1 MAISFINKKYI
12 SVSNTTD
19 GLNNMLADIVDL
31 ICNNTGVSIINKIEY
46 GSDSFQNYPLYN
58 TKASDMNNYF
68 YSNTYQSDVY
78 ILGLNENNYCLI
90 VNIYNG
96 VLNISLGCSLDYGDR
111 YATMFMEK
119 YPTGFKHNPLT
130 CVCANFC
137 YLVGE
142 YGYGIYNMTVPL
154 LKNENDI
161 ISLTLGY
168 YTGDN
173 SQGFKFVVDGQE
185 SGWLLFTGD
194 DNNNKFAVLNIYK
207 TNYISNTYVKYK
219 DNYLIN
225 AFYDESPLVIPFNRV
240 IPLYSD
246 MLYGN
251 AISSYYLQNTTNT
264 IETNTY
270 YIPYTWF
277 FSIAITSTYYT
288 NYSNVLART
297 LSINYLSEFT
307 AKQTKSSSTVYTF
320 YKNLNTNCICSPVN
334 SVYNLPKLANGKCY
348 LRKLVAPDSADKFNF
363 YLWYS
368 PVTET
373 PVKNS
378 FFSVGNDVFLLV
390 YPSMIT
396 YAIKV

>member
-31 ICNNTGVSIINKIEY
+31 ICKNTGVSIINKIEY

-58 TKASDMNNYF
+58 TKASGLNSYF

-96 VLNISLGCSLDYGDR
+96 VLNISLGCSLYYGDR

-130 CVCANFC
+130 WVCANFC
-137 YLVGE
+137 YFTGSQN
-142 YGYGIYNMTVPL
+142 YGIYNMTVPL

-185 SGWLLFTGD
+185 SSWLLFTGD
-194 DNNNKFAVLNIYK
+194 DNNNKFAVLNYYK
-207 TNYISNTYVKYK
+207 PNYISNTYVQYAY
-219 DNYLIN
+219 NYLIDTY
-225 AFYDESPLVIPFNRV
+225 YDDSPLVIPFNRV

-251 AISSYYLQNTTNT
+251 ATSICYLQNTTNT

-277 FSIAITSTYYT
+277 FSTAITVANYT
-288 NYSNVLART
+288 GRSNVLART
-297 LSINYLSEFT
+297 LSINYLSEF
-307 AKQTKSSSTVYTF
+307 AENKSKSSSNVYMF
-320 YKNLNTNCICSPVN
+320 YKNLNTACVCSPVN

>member
-31 ICNNTGVSIINKIEY
+31 ICKNIGVSIINKIEY

-58 TKASDMNNYF
+58 TKANGMSSHF
-68 YSNTYQSDVY
+68 ISNTYQSDVY

-111 YATMFMEK
+111 YATMFMEE
-119 YPTGFKHNPLT
+119 YPERFKHNPLT
-130 CVCANFC
+130 YVCANFC
-137 YLVGE
+137 YRADMQH
-142 YGYGIYNMTVPL
+142 YGIYNMSVPL

-173 SQGFKFVVDGQE
+173 SQGFKFVVDGKE

-207 TNYISNTYVKYK
+207 STYISNTYVQYK
-219 DNYLIN
+219 NDYLSN
-225 AFYDESPLVIPFNRV
+225 TYYNESPLVIPFNRV

-246 MLYGN
+246 MLYGDTTN
-251 AISSYYLQNTTNT
+251 SLYLQNTTNA

-277 FSIAITSTYYT
+277 FSVAITEASYIY
-288 NYSNVLART
+288 YSNVLART

-307 AKQTKSSSTVYTF
+307 TNRLVDSSASYMF
-320 YKNLNTNCICSPVN
+320 YKNLNTSCICSPVN

>member
-1 MAISFINKKYI
+1 MAISFINKKYL

-31 ICNNTGVSIINKIEY
+31 ICKNTGVSIINKIEY

-58 TKASDMNNYF
+58 TKASAMNSYF

-130 CVCANFC
+130 LVCANLC
-137 YLVGE
+137 YLAGTNN
-142 YGYGIYNMTVPL
+142 YGIYNMTVPL

-194 DNNNKFAVLNIYK
+194 DNNNKFAILNIYK
-207 TNYISNTYVKYK
+207 TNYISNTYVQYR
-219 DNYLIN
+219 DNYTN
-225 AFYDESPLVIPFNRV
+225 NSYYNSPLVIPFNRV

-246 MLYGN
+246 MLYVN
-251 AISSYYLQNTTNT
+251 ATSSYYLQNTTNA

-277 FSIAITSTYYT
+277 FSIAITTNYT
-288 NYSNVLART
+288 NYTNVLART

-307 AKQTKSSSTVYTF
+307 GNQSKNSSTVYMF
-320 YKNLNTNCICSPVN
+320 YDNLNTNCTCSPVN

>member
-31 ICNNTGVSIINKIEY
+31 ICKNTGVSIINKIEY

-58 TKASDMNNYF
+58 TKASGMNSYF

-130 CVCANFC
+130 RVCANFG
-137 YLVGE
+137 YLTVQDCGS
-142 YGYGIYNMTVPL
+142 YNMTVPL

-207 TNYISNTYVKYK
+207 PNYRSNTYVQYK
-219 DNYLIN
+219 GNCLSN

-246 MLYGN
+246 MLQGT
-251 AISSYYLQNTTNT
+251 STGSYYLQNTTNT

-277 FSIAITSTYYT
+277 FSIVITSTYYT

-297 LSINYLSEFT
+297 LSINYLSEF
-307 AKQTKSSSTVYTF
+307 AENKTKNSATVYMF
-320 YKNLNTNCICSPVN
+320 YKNLNTACVCSPVN